1 MYCTILCRDCRKVAQ
16 INLDNLVTACGLQS
30 RQSIVQYRHAP
41 KELHTL
47 GMESQSGQYRCAA
60 RSHQQVGGRSGRV
73 EVCRDDSAGTRP
85 TGRELGRERCIL
97 RYPALQQINFTPC
110 AAVTTRSSTI
120 HPWQL
125 APLTSITQTYP
136 AHARASTNT

>member
-1 MYCTILCRDCRKVAQ
+1 MYCTILCCDCRWGAQ
-16 INLDNLVTACGLQS
+16 INLDKLLTAYGLQS
-30 RQSIVQYRHAP
+30 QQSIVQYRH
-41 KELHTL
+41 EHQLHSNPV
-47 GMESQSGQYRCAA
+47 ESQSGQYRCAA
-60 RSHQQVGGRSGRV
+60 RSHQKIGGRGGRSEGSGHDSRANCTA
-73 EVCRDDSAGTRP
+73 CRGTR
-85 TGRELGRERCIL
+85 RERCIL
-97 RYPALQQINFTPC
+97 RNPALQQINFTPC